1 MRNDTDVITKGRQY
15 PEVTTFRMTREFRER
30 LTAAAGPQPL
40 AVFIRDAIEAHIA
53 RNAAQPST

>member
-1 MRNDTDVITKGRQY
+1 MRNDTDVITRVVQY

-40 AVFIRDAIEAHIA
+40 AVFIREAIEVHIA
-53 RNAAQPST
+53 RTAAQSNT